1 MVVLGVLF
9 IVFLLAL
16 LQAHERPAW
25 RRRGRLETAPMMV
38 LEDGLLFR
46 EDLVPPEER
55 DAHHHETMS
64 TLGHR
69 WMPIAFRDV
78 RSACMT
84 PDGWVLRQHHKGRR
98 LRVLLPPHFLEASKA
113 DMIEH
118 FERAWI
124 AWKGS
129 APPED
134 AALFEPANNEDV
146 ASWFG
151 RCRALGGRA
160 ATDYRGAVLPA
171 EAIWRVVESP
181 AARTLA
187 RIGAVVALGFELP
200 IGAATESGTGR
211 LRRAG
216 NASVS
221 PLLRSICNAQRRATT
236 EEDVIRWGMREL
248 CTHAKS
254 AYDD

>member
-1 MVVLGVLF
+1 MTVLGVLF

-25 RRRGRLETAPMMV
+25 RRRGRLETEPMMV

-46 EDLVPPEER
+46 ADLLPPSESHR
-55 DAHHHETMS
+55 VNETMS

-69 WMPIAFRDV
+69 WAVIPFRDV
-78 RSACMT
+78 RSARMT
-84 PDGWVLRQHHKGRR
+84 PDGWVLRHGGRR
-98 LRVLLPPHFLEASKA
+98 RVQLPPHLLEGLKT
-113 DMIEH
+113 DVLEH
-118 FERAWI
+118 FDRAWR
-124 AWKGS
+124 AWKEA
-129 APPED
+129 APPQD
-134 AALFEPANNEDV
+134 AALFEPTAGEDI
-146 ASWFG
+146 ATWFT

-160 ATDYRGAVLPA
+160 ASDYRGAALPV
-171 EAIWRVVESP
+171 EAIWRVVESA
-181 AARTLA
+181 AARPLA

-200 IGAATESGTGR
+200 IGGATESCTGR

-221 PLLRSICNAQRRATT
+221 PHFRTICNAQRRAST
-236 EEDVIRWGMREL
+236 EEDVVRWAMREL
-248 CTHAKS
+248 CTHTKS